1 MEPAI
6 PFKLVNQT
14 LGHWENCGLCLPA
27 SMVNSDCTSR
37 KKPAV
42 WYWSERRYHLPTIS
56 NDMTAYD
63 VTLVYSPGKAEKPIV
78 KKESAIITQR
88 RCLRLTWFGCRR
100 SNRLDCRIQWL
111 VSRWE
116 KYESVVRRLYGSFKH
131 HKKCFRISKKTHAA
145 ADWYHERKFVRKIW
159 IKPRAL
165 GFLRKF
171 WK

>member
-14 LGHWENCGLCLPA
+14 LGQWENCGLCLPA
-27 SMVNSDCTSR
+27 SMVNSDWTSR

-88 RCLRLTWFGCRR
+88 RCLRLTWFGCQR

-131 HKKCFRISKKTHAA
+131 HKKCFRISKKTLKVK
-145 ADWYHERKFVRKIW
+145 WQKNNS
-159 IKPRAL
+159 
-165 GFLRKF
+165 
-171 WK
+171 